1 MCISTKALCV
11 WLILPRRFLL
21 KYQTFVFIR
30 SMNELIDL
38 NTCVFIQR
46 VNKAWLYGAIPVLPE
61 KDLQNLVLEHALVY
75 VTLKH

>member
-1 MCISTKALCV
+1 
-11 WLILPRRFLL
+11 
-21 KYQTFVFIR
+21 
-30 SMNELIDL
+30 MNELIDL

-61 KDLQNLVLEHALVY
+61 KGLKNLVLEHALVY

>member
-1 MCISTKALCV
+1 
-11 WLILPRRFLL
+11 
-21 KYQTFVFIR
+21 
-30 SMNELIDL
+30 MNELIDL

-61 KDLQNLVLEHALVY
+61 KDLIDLNTCVFIQRVNKAWLYGAIPVLPEKGLKNLVLEHALVY